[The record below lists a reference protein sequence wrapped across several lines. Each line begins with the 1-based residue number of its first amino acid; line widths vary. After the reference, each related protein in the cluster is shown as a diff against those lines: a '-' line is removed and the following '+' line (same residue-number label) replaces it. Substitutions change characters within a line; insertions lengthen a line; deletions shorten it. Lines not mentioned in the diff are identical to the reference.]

1 MSFDL
6 SALKLSVDTSQLD
19 EAITKLNKLQQAT
32 SKVEQEVKKQ
42 GKASKD
48 SSEEQGKSAT
58 KAEKLVDKLK
68 QTYEDLSNEFTR
80 GESAVLRYARSLGV
94 SGQQMQVIIG
104 YLQNIKKLSKDPFD
118 DSIGSVRRIQREYE
132 ELTNRT
138 NLLAKGIALTAKQAR
153 EYSKLSDEIAGKM
166 QAQKLDPV
174 GKDAAVYSERLAKA
188 QEEYL
193 SYVKRV
199 SDLKKQESP
208 VVQSKSTVA
217 TTSPAMDM
225 HVLMYRK
232 QQVELDKLNSAMDS
246 HVAKFYKAEQSK
258 ANTVKTVTEQAAS
271 DYDQHV
277 KMYVANMN
285 KLEAKESKSFNDR
298 LEKLRKFNQRTEDSL
313 KQADITGVTSAPMA
327 RAQGVKSALT
337 RMGIASETELLGNP
351 QAQLEVQ
358 RAGTNAAKAWELA
371 NRQIKSSRE
380 MAFAMRQVPM
390 QITDIVVS
398 LAGGQSPFQVL
409 LQQGGQLKD
418 LFGGVKEAAVALG
431 KGLVDS
437 LVSGFRLLVSPIG
450 LAITAMTL
458 FGTAI
463 YQGADWTE
471 RINKSLILL
480 GTSAKQTY
488 SDIYSSSKQIAKE
501 TDVGLSAAA
510 EAYMELS
517 KATGLTGNSLIEL
530 TKTAVNF
537 EKYGGASIK
546 ETSEML
552 KNLNKD
558 PLKAIEDI
566 TNKGYGFMTPAIY
579 KNILA
584 LLEQGKAI
592 DAGKLA
598 MQSFEEYQK
607 KAADSLKDNLGY
619 LPTLWNTIKE
629 AATNAWNAMM
639 GWGAKRPNEQA
650 IADLEAAIPKMSPLE
665 ASYAKERLA
674 KMKASL
680 PQNDNAS
687 AEDRMRIMREDFAAS
702 NQKKDLEFAALR
714 SRALADL
721 SKGLRTPEQTT
732 AYLQGMVR
740 EIYGDRGPGEKEYK
754 PKKEKTF
761 GVEFGARGG
770 YDDFMKKRLED
781 EYKMLDA
788 QKKLEKQGSNLLAD
802 YRLQTKEQLDQL
814 QIKSQ
819 VLGMSAEEKFVE
831 EAKLKALEQ
840 YQRIRER
847 ILQQMPEGTEQT
859 KALNS
864 AEAQYNQT
872 KQLVESQARLYYQ
885 NMESFSTG
893 WDKTYEKYK
902 QSSMTAAAFAE
913 QAFTKMADGMT
924 DAIVQFVTTGKI
936 SFSNLTQSILTDIL
950 RIQIRSQVLGFL
962 GDSKGAPAGIIGS
975 LAGMLGIGSSASSF
989 ASSAFSNLG
998 SGLSL
1003 SSFPTGGG
1011 LAFANGGAFSQQGL
1025 HAFANGGVFTNSIV
1039 SSPTLFKFANG
1050 GKFGLMGEAGP
1061 EAVMPLSRDSSGRL
1075 GVVANGGSSAGVQVV
1090 INNMGTSS
1098 TVTEQKETVDSRGN
1112 RRIEL
1117 TIADAVASEQA
1128 RPGSKLYNS
1137 TRNSF
1142 GLKPALVGR

>member
-174 GKDAAVYSERLAKA
+174 GKDVAVYSERLAKA

-232 QQVELDKLNSAMDS
+232 QQVELEKLNSAMDS

-285 KLEAKESKSFNDR
+285 KLEARESKSFNTR
-298 LEKLRKFNQRTEDSL
+298 LENLRKFNQRTEDSL
-313 KQADITGVTSAPMA
+313 KQADITGITSAPMA

-351 QAQLEVQ
+351 AAQLEVQ

-437 LVSGFRLLVSPIG
+437 LVSGFKLLVNPIG
-450 LAITAMTL
+450 LAV
-458 FGTAI
+458 GAI
-463 YQGADWTE
+463 GALSVAYYKGATE
-471 RINKSLILL
+471 SENMNKAIILL
-480 GTSAKQTY
+480 GSNAKLSYQELDTYASTIAGLTNTTKGSA
-488 SDIYSSSKQIAKE
+488 SEAFLLIAKN
-501 TDVGLSAAA
+501 TN
-510 EAYMELS
+510 LS
-517 KATGLTGNSLIEL
+517 KEAIAEL
-530 TKTAVNF
+530 TVTAINF
-537 EKYGGASIK
+537 EKVGGKSVEDFAKTIK
-546 ETSEML
+546 SL
-552 KNLNKD
+552 SDD
-558 PLKAIEDI
+558 PLKAAMGLHKEFGFLTKATLDQVEAALKYGDTAKATALIISDYKDQVKTTSELLME
-566 TNKGYGFMTPAIY
+566 NLGSLEKGW
-579 KNILA
+579 L
-584 LLEQGKAI
+584 
-592 DAGKLA
+592 
-598 MQSFEEYQK
+598 
-607 KAADSLKDNLGY
+607 SLKNLAISAWDAMLGIGRDSDKSSA
-619 LPTLWNTIKE
+619 LDRQIKAQQEFIERIRAGSE
-629 AATNAWNAMM
+629 AGNIDVAQQ
-639 GWGAKRPNEQA
+639 E
-650 IADLEAAIPKMSPLE
+650 
-665 ASYAKERLA
+665 LA
-674 KMKASL
+674 
-680 PQNDNAS
+680 
-687 AEDRMRIMREDFAAS
+687 R
-702 NQKKDLEFAALR
+702 
-714 SRALADL
+714 
-721 SKGLRTPEQTT
+721 
-732 AYLQGMVR
+732 LQGLKTKGSTVVSKDAARVR
-740 EIYGDRGPGEKEYK
+740 EENINTFT
-754 PKKEKTF
+754 PKKERDW
-761 GVEFGARGG
+761 VEIVNQ
-770 YDDFMKKRLED
+770 
-781 EYKMLDA
+781 A
-788 QKKLEKQGSNLLAD
+788 QK
-802 YRLQTKEQLDQL
+802 DQ
-814 QIKSQ
+814 
-819 VLGMSAEEKFVE
+819 
-831 EAKLKALEQ
+831 EAKLRTVEETQRYLQAKAEEIFGKEKKDKAAKPKEQKEFLAPYQMSKDMAGWYMDSLEATWKEDAAIKSINSRMNEQ
-840 YQRIRER
+840 ID
-847 ILQQMPEGTEQT
+847 LQLLQIE
-859 KALNS
+859 
-864 AEAQYNQT
+864 NQT
-872 KQLVESQARLYYQ
+872 KGLALTEEERLVRDQLAKLDAERLRILNDIEMNANLTKDQRDAQTEAAKKRFDSARTEVESATRSMYEQTH
-885 NMESFSTG
+885 SFSAG
-893 WDKTYEKYK
+893 WDKAFASYTDAAKN
-902 QSSMTAAAFAE
+902 AAAFGE
-913 QAFTKMADGMT
+913 QAFSKMADGMT
-924 DAIVQFVTTGKI
+924 DALMQFVTTGKL

-950 RIQIRSQVLGFL
+950 RIQLRMQVTQLMGNSSGGGLG
-962 GDSKGAPAGIIGS
+962 G
-975 LAGMLGIGSSASSF
+975 LAGMLGGLFGGSSGGF

-1003 SSFPTGGG
+1003 SSFPAGGG

-1075 GVVANGGSSAGVQVV
+1075 GVVANGGSSSGVQVV